1 MTIDELAAMDNWAL
15 GRLLIDK
22 ANNLKQFQAN
32 GGTAAQL
39 NECSQDMKLILGL
52 LQDRGWI
59 EDKP

>member
-1 MTIDELAAMDNWAL
+1 MTIDELAVMDNWDL

-22 ANNLKQFQAN
+22 ANNLKQLQTN
-32 GGTAAQL
+32 GGTTAQL
-39 NECSQDMKLILGL
+39 NECSQDMKLILDL